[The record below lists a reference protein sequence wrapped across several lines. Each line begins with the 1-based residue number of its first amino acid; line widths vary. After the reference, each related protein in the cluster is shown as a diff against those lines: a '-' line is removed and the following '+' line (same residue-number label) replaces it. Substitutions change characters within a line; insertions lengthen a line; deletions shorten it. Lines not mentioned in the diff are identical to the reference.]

1 MYVFDQSGV
10 VDSAKLIE
18 YITKEF
24 PGEFKRLIEARDELA
39 VRQGAL
45 SAAKDAAADR
55 AAAAAELAAA
65 KAEAK
70 GLVDDAKAIDA
81 GSKLRVKDLDAREKE
96 LRNKEAEFAEKVRV
110 KESELDANEHML
122 AMRETTLNQTAQVQA
137 EQAARMD
144 AAELALN
151 ARIKAFQD
159 KVAALSA

>member
-70 GLVDDAKAIDA
+70 ELLADAKAVDA

-96 LRNKEAEFAEKVRV
+96 LRNKEAEFAEKVRA
-110 KESELDANEHML
+110 KESELDANKHML
-122 AMRETTLNQTAQVQA
+122 AMRETALNQTAQVQA

>member
-1 MYVFDQSGV
+1 MYVFDQSGA

-65 KAEAK
+65 KEQAK
-70 GLVDDAKAIDA
+70 KLLDDAKATDA
-81 GSKLRVKDLDAREKE
+81 GSKLRVKDIDAREKE
-96 LRNKEAEFAEKVRV
+96 LHAKQVEFAEKVRT
-110 KESELDANEHML
+110 KESELTANEHLL
-122 AMRETTLNQTAQVQA
+122 AMRETSLNQTAVLQA

-144 AAELALN
+144 AAEIALN
-151 ARIKAFQD
+151 ARIKALQD
-159 KVAALSA
+159 KVASLSV

>member
-70 GLVDDAKAIDA
+70 ELLADAKAVDA
-81 GSKLRVKDLDAREKE
+81 GSKLRAKDLDAREKE

>member
-39 VRQGAL
+39 KRQGAL
-45 SAAKDAAADR
+45 SAVKDAVADR
-55 AAAAAELAAA
+55 EAAAAELAAA
-65 KAEAK
+65 KAQAKELLDEAK
-70 GLVDDAKAIDA
+70 AANADSAAKA
-81 GSKLRVKDLDAREKE
+81 KDLKAREAA
-96 LRNKEAEFAEKVRV
+96 LLSKEADFAARV
-110 KESELDANEHML
+110 QAKESELAANEHML
-122 AMRETTLNQTAQVQA
+122 AMRETALNPTAAVQA

-159 KVAALSA
+159 KVAALSV

>member
-1 MYVFDQSGV
+1 
-10 VDSAKLIE
+10 
-18 YITKEF
+18 
-24 PGEFKRLIEARDELA
+24 

-45 SAAKDAAADR
+45 SAAKDAAVDR

-65 KAEAK
+65 KVQAK

-96 LRNKEAEFAEKVRV
+96 LRSKETEFAQKVRA
-110 KESELDANEHML
+110 KESELDANSNML
-122 AMRETTLNQTAQVQA
+122 AMRETSLNQTAVVQA

-144 AAELALN
+144 AAEIALN

>member
-1 MYVFDQSGV
+1 MYVFDQSGA

-65 KAEAK
+65 KAQAK
-70 GLVDDAKAIDA
+70 ELLDDAKAIDA

-96 LRNKEAEFAEKVRV
+96 LRAKQVEFAEKVRA
-110 KESELDANEHML
+110 KESELEADEHAL
-122 AMRETTLNQTAQVQA
+122 AMRETSLNQTAVLQA

-144 AAELALN
+144 AAEIALN

-159 KVAALSA
+159 KVASLSV

>member
-39 VRQGAL
+39 KRQGAL
-45 SAAKDAAADR
+45 SAVKDAAADR
-55 AAAAAELAAA
+55 EAAAGELAAA
-65 KAEAK
+65 KAQAK
-70 GLVDDAKAIDA
+70 ELLDDAKAA
-81 GSKLRVKDLDAREKE
+81 NAESAAKAKDLTAREKA
-96 LRNKEAEFAEKVRV
+96 LAAKEADFAAEVRA
-110 KESELDANEHML
+110 KESDFEAAQQALYL
-122 AMRETTLNQTAQVQA
+122 RETALNQTAAVQV

-159 KVAALSA
+159 KVAALSV

>member
-55 AAAAAELAAA
+55 EAAAGELAAA
-65 KAEAK
+65 KTQAK
-70 GLVDDAKAIDA
+70 ELLDNAKAA
-81 GSKLRVKDLDAREKE
+81 NAESAAKAKDLTAREKA
-96 LRNKEAEFAEKVRV
+96 LAAKEADFAVRV
-110 KESELDANEHML
+110 QAKQSELDANEQTL
-122 AMRETTLNQTAQVQA
+122 ALRETAINQTAAVQT

-159 KVAALSA
+159 KVAALSV